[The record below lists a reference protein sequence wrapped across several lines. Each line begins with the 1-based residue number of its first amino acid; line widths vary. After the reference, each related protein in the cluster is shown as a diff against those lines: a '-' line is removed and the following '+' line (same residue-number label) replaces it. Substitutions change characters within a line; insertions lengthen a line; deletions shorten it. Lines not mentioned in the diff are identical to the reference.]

1 MQKTSLYNKIS
12 TLLDHVKDR
21 SFDDRYDFSAYISKK
36 KFAAFEVPTKGKVKK
51 YCAPSTVRKS
61 IDIAV
66 KLGLLVNDGNGL
78 TADGLTAARD
88 DNSFKNILGAQ
99 IMSYLNK
106 NRLGITRILDTI
118 DGIQRPEFPEA
129 ETIFEEIKGDGTE
142 IDEEEFRRLLYLL
155 YLCDKLDRPIKYLY
169 LRRKGAE

>member
-1 MQKTSLYNKIS
+1 MQKTSLYNKIQ
-12 TLLDHVKDR
+12 TLLVHVKDK
-21 SFDDRYDFSAYISKK
+21 SFSDKYDFSEYISKK
-36 KFAAFEVPTKGKVKK
+36 KIAAFEVPTKGKAKK
-51 YCAPSTVRKS
+51 YCEPSTVRKA
-61 IDIAV
+61 IDLAV
-66 KLGLLVNDGNGL
+66 KLGLIENAGNNL
-78 TADGLTAARD
+78 TADGLTAARN

-99 IMSYLNK
+99 IISYLNENK
-106 NRLGITRILDTI
+106 LGITRILETI

-129 ETIFEEIKGDGTE
+129 ETIFEEVKGDDTE